1 MVLLLSVLL
10 SLSFAFAQDRLYV
23 VQGSDESLGQISLTN
38 GQVTTHVLDLGLWC
52 NDIVVHGTRLFVANS
67 GDNTVQEIDAVS
79 NTTVR
84 NIPLTTGIN
93 PWSLAF
99 PNNDTLAVTCW
110 VSRNVVLLRY
120 SDGAEIGSVSMPTGP
135 EGITV
140 IGDRVFVCETGVDFP
155 NYNPGKVR
163 VYDRHSWQLLDSMQ
177 VGVNAQFAA
186 ADDLGRLHVVCTGDY
201 ATIPGTIHILNLQS
215 LTVDTVLAIGGTP
228 NTVSFGAGF
237 AFVAAGGFGDAGY
250 VYKYRLDD
258 FEILNDAGNPIT
270 TGPGATDLEA
280 ASDGSF
286 YVSCM
291 QVDEVRHH
299 ALNGALIAA
308 YPVSDGPGYLTFY
321 PAATTDVRDR
331 PAVVPADLQLVGAYP
346 NPFNGDVTLRFE
358 TPVRSPG
365 EVRIV
370 NELGQEVTR
379 LHVGAGANHLL
390 WAPTGLTSG
399 NYYVMGGGSAIRVIY
414 LK

>member
-10 SLSFAFAQDRLYV
+10 TLSLASAQDRLYV

-38 GQVTTHVLDLGLWC
+38 GQITTHVLDLGVWC

-67 GDNTVQEIDAVS
+67 GDNTMQEIDAVS

-84 NIPLTTGIN
+84 VIPLTTGIN

-99 PNNDTLAVTCW
+99 ANDDTLAVTCW
-110 VSRNVVLLRY
+110 VSRNVLLLRY
-120 SDGAEIGSVSMPTGP
+120 SDGTEIGSVSMPTGP
-135 EGITV
+135 EGIVV
-140 IGDRVFVCETGVDFP
+140 IGERVFVCETGVDFP
-155 NYNPGKVR
+155 NYNPGQVR
-163 VYDRHSWQLLDSMQ
+163 VYDRHSWQLLDSVQ

-186 ADDLGRLHVVCTGDY
+186 ADGLGRLHVVCTGDY
-201 ATIPGTIHILNLQS
+201 AAVPGAVHILDLQTLS
-215 LTVDTVLAIGGTP
+215 VDTILAIGGTP
-228 NTVSFGAGF
+228 NTVSFGGGY

-250 VYKYRLDD
+250 VYKYRLADY
-258 FEILNDAGNPIT
+258 EILNDASNPIT
-270 TGPGATDLEA
+270 TGPGATDIEA
-280 ASDGSF
+280 ADDGTF

-299 ALNGALIAA
+299 ALNGTVLTT

-321 PAATTDVRDR
+321 PAATTDANDHR
-331 PAVVPADLQLVGAYP
+331 AAVPAEMRLVDAYP
-346 NPFNGDVTLRFE
+346 NPFNGVVTLSFDG
-358 TPVRSPG
+358 PVHAPG

-370 NELGQEVTR
+370 NYLGQEIAR
-379 LHVGAGANHLL
+379 LQVGAGDSRLL
-390 WAPTGLTSG
+390 WSPIGLTSG
-399 NYYVMGGGSAIRVIY
+399 NYYAINGHQAVRIVY